1 MTDRGI
7 IIADR
12 RTWVHDIAFTAAS
25 SLVYAFLA
33 PLGSAALPLQERV
46 VEDFTLGFACF
57 PILWPPMRLALRL
70 GDRAGLP
77 ELFVVI
83 GGLVILAA
91 PVAVMGNLIEHLF
104 HPGMPPASLVSV
116 YFMILAMQPITA
128 AYLIVERR
136 LTRPR
141 VAGVSVELPEE
152 APAEPVSGGRARL
165 IARLNPR
172 LGGEVLALQGEDH
185 YVRVHTALGS
195 ELVLMRLGDAI
206 QELDGLD
213 GERVHRSWWVARQAV
228 GEARMD
234 GRRVFL
240 TLTNGLEVQ
249 ASREATV
256 ELRRAG
262 WLSGPG
268 RP

>member
-7 IIADR
+7 IVADR

-25 SLVYAFLA
+25 AVVYAFLA
-33 PLGSAALPLQERV
+33 PAGSVALPLQERV
-46 VEDFTLGFACF
+46 VENITLGFASF
-57 PILWPPMRLALRL
+57 PVLWPPLRLALRY

-91 PVAVMGNLIEHLF
+91 PVSLIGIVVEHLF
-104 HPGMPPASLVSV
+104 HPGMPSVNPLDV
-116 YFMILAMQPITA
+116 YFLILALQPISA
-128 AYLIVERR
+128 AYVVVERR

-141 VAGVSVELPEE
+141 PVLLEPPTDTLARPSVACP
-152 APAEPVSGGRARL
+152 ARL

-206 QELDGLD
+206 QELDGLE

-228 GEARMD
+228 GETRMD
-234 GRRVFL
+234 GRRACL
-240 TLTNGLEVQ
+240 TLTNGLEVPV
-249 ASREATV
+249 SREATV
-256 ELRRAG
+256 QLRRTG
-262 WLSGPG
+262 WLG
-268 RP
+268 R

>member
-7 IIADR
+7 IVADR
-12 RTWVHDIAFTAAS
+12 RTWVHDVAFTAAS
-25 SLVYAFLA
+25 ALVYAFLA
-33 PLGSAALPLQERV
+33 PLGTNALPLQERV
-46 VEDFTLGFACF
+46 VENVTLGFVCF
-57 PILWPPMRLALRL
+57 PILWPPMRLALRF

-83 GGLVILAA
+83 GGLTVLAA
-91 PVAVMGNLIEHLF
+91 PVSALGSLIEHLF
-104 HPGMPPASLVSV
+104 HPGMPSTNPITV
-116 YFMILAMQPITA
+116 YFMILAMQPISA

-141 VAGVSVELPEE
+141 AVESLGQLPTQ
-152 APAEPVSGGRARL
+152 APAGSFSGGPARL
-165 IARLNPR
+165 VARLSPR
-172 LGGEVLALQGEDH
+172 LGSDVLALQGEDH

-206 QELDGLD
+206 QELDGLE

-234 GRRVFL
+234 GRRACL
-240 TLTNGLEVQ
+240 ILTNGLQVQ
-249 ASREATV
+249 ASREATPI
-256 ELRRAG
+256 LRRAG
-262 WLSGPG
+262 WLQRTG
-268 RP
+268 

>member
-7 IIADR
+7 IVSDR

-25 SLVYAFLA
+25 ALVYAFLA
-33 PLGSAALPLQERV
+33 PLGSNALPLQERV
-46 VEDFTLGFACF
+46 VENFALGFASF
-57 PILWPPMRLALRL
+57 PILWPPLRLALRF

-83 GGLVILAA
+83 GGLAILAA
-91 PVAVMGNLIEHLF
+91 PVALMSGVIEHLF
-104 HPGMPPASLVSV
+104 HPGMPPASLVGV
-116 YFMILAMQPITA
+116 YFMILALQPITA
-128 AYLIVERR
+128 AYVIVERR

-141 VAGVSVELPEE
+141 VVEISAGRPEA
-152 APAEPVSGGRARL
+152 APAKPVAGGPDRL
-165 IARLNPR
+165 VARLNPR
-172 LGGEVLALQGEDH
+172 LGSEVVALQGEDH

-206 QELDGLD
+206 QELDGLE

-228 GEARMD
+228 GEARID
-234 GRRVFL
+234 GRRACL
-240 TLTNGLEVQ
+240 LLTNGLEVMV
-249 ASREATV
+249 SREATV

-262 WLSGPG
+262 WFG
-268 RP
+268 R

>member
-7 IIADR
+7 IVADR

-25 SLVYAFLA
+25 ALVYAFLA
-33 PLGSAALPLQERV
+33 PLGTNALPLQQRV
-46 VEDFTLGFACF
+46 VENFTLGFACF
-57 PILWPPMRLALRL
+57 PILWPPMRLALRY

-77 ELFVVI
+77 EPFVVI

-91 PVAVMGNLIEHLF
+91 PVSLMGSLIEHLF
-104 HPGMPPASLVSV
+104 HPGMPPTNPVVV
-116 YFMILAMQPITA
+116 YFMILALQPISA

-141 VAGVSVELPEE
+141 PVVALATAAEG
-152 APAEPVSGGRARL
+152 PAIAGPARL

-172 LGGEVLALQGEDH
+172 LGGELVALQGEDH

-195 ELVLMRLGDAI
+195 ELLLMRLGDAI
-206 QELDGLD
+206 AELDGLE
-213 GERVHRSWWVARQAV
+213 GERVHRSWWVARGAV
-228 GEARMD
+228 GESRMD
-234 GRRVFL
+234 GRRACLV
-240 TLTNGLEVQ
+240 LTNGLEVT

-262 WLSGPG
+262 WFG
-268 RP
+268 R

>member
-7 IIADR
+7 IVADR

-25 SLVYAFLA
+25 ALVYAFLA
-33 PLGSAALPLQERV
+33 PAGSVALPLQERV
-46 VEDFTLGFACF
+46 VENFTLGFACF
-57 PILWPPMRLALRL
+57 PVLWPPMRLALRF
-70 GDRAGLP
+70 GERAGLP

-91 PVAVMGNLIEHLF
+91 PVSLVGAAIERLF
-104 HPGMPPASLVSV
+104 HPGMPAPNPVDV
-116 YFMILAMQPITA
+116 YFLILALQPISA

-141 VAGVSVELPEE
+141 PV
-152 APAEPVSGGRARL
+152 PAEIPAETPDRPAVGAPARL
-165 IARLNPR
+165 IARVNPR
-172 LGGEVLALQGEDH
+172 LGGEVIALQGEDH
-185 YVRVHTALGS
+185 YVRIHTALGS

-206 QELDGLD
+206 QELDGLE
-213 GERVHRSWWVARQAV
+213 GERVHRSWWVARRAV
-228 GEARMD
+228 DQARMD
-234 GRRVFL
+234 GRRACL

-249 ASREATV
+249 VSREATPV
-256 ELRRAG
+256 LRRAG
-262 WLSGPG
+262 WLSAPG

>member
-7 IIADR
+7 IVADR
-12 RTWVHDIAFTAAS
+12 RTWVHDVVFTAAS
-25 SLVYAFLA
+25 ALVYAFLA
-33 PLGSAALPLQERV
+33 PAGSVALPLQERV
-46 VEDFTLGFACF
+46 VENFALGFACF
-57 PILWPPMRLALRL
+57 PVLWPPMRVALRY

-91 PVAVMGNLIEHLF
+91 PVAMIGTVIERLF
-104 HPGMPPASLVSV
+104 HPGMPAPNPITV
-116 YFMILAMQPITA
+116 YFLILALQPISA
-128 AYLIVERR
+128 AYVIVERR

-141 VAGVSVELPEE
+141 PIPVEVPVGPSDQPAVAGP
-152 APAEPVSGGRARL
+152 ARL
-165 IARLNPR
+165 LARLNPR
-172 LGGEVLALQGEDH
+172 LGGEVIALQGEDH

-213 GERVHRSWWVARQAV
+213 GERVHRSWWVARKAV
-228 GEARMD
+228 GAARVD
-234 GRRVFL
+234 GRRACL

-249 ASREATV
+249 VSREATV
-256 ELRRAG
+256 QLRRAG
-262 WLSGPG
+262 WLSARDSG
-268 RP
+268 

>member
-7 IIADR
+7 IVADR

-25 SLVYAFLA
+25 ALVYAFLA
-33 PLGSAALPLQERV
+33 PLGTNALPLEERV
-46 VEDFTLGFACF
+46 VENFTLGFASF
-57 PILWPPMRLALRL
+57 PVLWPPMRLALRF

-91 PVAVMGNLIEHLF
+91 PVSVIGSAIEHLF
-104 HPGMPPASLVSV
+104 HPGMPPTDPVVV
-116 YFMILAMQPITA
+116 YFMILALQPISA

-141 VAGVSVELPEE
+141 PVPVAATA
-152 APAEPVSGGRARL
+152 APLVVPPARL

-172 LGGEVLALQGEDH
+172 LGDEVLALQGEDH
-185 YVRVHTALGS
+185 YVRVHTNQGS
-195 ELVLMRLGDAI
+195 ELLLMRLGDAI
-206 QELDGLD
+206 AELDGMEGL
-213 GERVHRSWWVARQAV
+213 RVHRSWWVARQAV
-228 GEARMD
+228 GEARMN
-234 GRRVFL
+234 GRRACLVL
-240 TLTNGLEVQ
+240 INGLAVT

-262 WLSGPG
+262 WLA
-268 RP
+268 R